1 MEQMI
6 KMLLDSYGLE
16 ELLEEND
23 ITEEVVVEILINRK
37 LINLED
43 YFDLENANGD

>member
-43 YFDLENANGD
+43 YFDLEEQDE

>member
-1 MEQMI
+1 
-6 KMLLDSYGLE
+6 MLLDSYGLE

-43 YFDLENANGD
+43 YFDLEEQDE

>member
-43 YFDLENANGD
+43 YFDLEGEE

>member
-6 KMLLDSYGLE
+6 KLLLDSYGLE
-16 ELLEEND
+16 TLLEEND
-23 ITEEVVVEILINRK
+23 ITQEVVVEILVNRR

-43 YFDLENANGD
+43 YFEPEEDND

>member
-37 LINLED
+37 LISLED
-43 YFDLENANGD
+43 YFDLEEQDE

>member
-1 MEQMI
+1 MEQQI
-6 KMLLDSYGLE
+6 NMLLTSYGLE

-23 ITEEVVVEILINRK
+23 ITEEVVVEILINRA

-43 YFDLENANGD
+43 YFDD

>member
-23 ITEEVVVEILINRK
+23 ITEEAVVEILINRK

-43 YFDLENANGD
+43 YFDLEGEE

>member
-1 MEQMI
+1 
-6 KMLLDSYGLE
+6 MLLDSYGLE

-37 LINLED
+37 LISLED
-43 YFDLENANGD
+43 YFDLGEEE

>member
-23 ITEEVVVEILINRK
+23 ITEEVVVEILINRR

-43 YFDLENANGD
+43 YFDLEDKEE

>member
-6 KMLLDSYGLE
+6 KLLLDSYGLE
-16 ELLEEND
+16 TLLEEND

-43 YFDLENANGD
+43 YFDIEEEE